1 MVKRQANMRSWNE
14 QARHQG
20 PSHFGS
26 YRALHLDRAF
36 QRTAGDISMNDFARK
51 PARQQA
57 VRLSPLSA
65 FIRRVCY
72 MLAQKGDP
80 S

>member
-1 MVKRQANMRSWNE
+1 MSK
-14 QARHQG
+14 QG
-20 PSHFGS
+20 IK
-26 YRALHLDRAF
+26 ALVISAVIGLFIWIALF
-36 QRTAGDISMNDFARK
+36 NALKGVVSMNDFARK

>member
-1 MVKRQANMRSWNE
+1 
-14 QARHQG
+14 
-20 PSHFGS
+20 
-26 YRALHLDRAF
+26 
-36 QRTAGDISMNDFARK
+36 MNDFARK

-57 VRLSPLSA
+57 VRLDPLSA

-72 MLAQKGDP
+72 MLAQKGGP